1 MGAYEATKHLI
12 AQGRKRIIHV
22 TGDMNYTASLE
33 RLNGF
38 VRAMRDSHI
47 PITADSIPG
56 ETAVIG
62 FDDDTPDSRDIIFPN
77 FPLCASLCMRWAV
90 LLLNCYWLSF
100 VIRHTSLRPDVS
112 SHSLF

>member
-1 MGAYEATKHLI
+1 MCIDTHHILSIIFFLILSMGAYEATRHLI

-47 PITADSIPG
+47 PITADSILY
-56 ETAVIG
+56 AD
-62 FDDDTPDSRDIIFPN
+62 F
-77 FPLCASLCMRWAV
+77 
-90 LLLNCYWLSF
+90 
-100 VIRHTSLRPDVS
+100 LRNL
-112 SHSLF
+112 HIAR